1 MRALRWI
8 AALAALASAAAVV
21 ATAQM
26 KPGVVGEETQHIDIE
41 AEPIATFW
49 KDSAPP
55 VANKNL
61 EWRGGLVLSSHSPY
75 FGGWSGLLMDADGK
89 SLLAISD
96 TGNWMTGEMVYDG
109 DRPRGMISA
118 RIGSLKGG
126 DGKPLSGKDL
136 DAEAVTLASGT
147 LTRGAAYI
155 GFERNSR
162 IALADIDRNGVSP
175 IKSLLPIPDQA
186 RYVGNDGFEAM
197 FRLATGP
204 HAGSLVALLESPIA
218 GETMHRGW
226 IWIDGKPEAFSI
238 DGVGD
243 YGITDAVSLPDG
255 GTLLLE
261 RRFRITDGVRIRLRR
276 LEAGAI
282 AAGAI
287 VKGEILLEADGANAE
302 IDNLEALAMNRDS
315 AGKTVVTLMSDDNF
329 NHAVQ
334 RTLLLQFTLK
344 DAHATAEAEPSS
356 KTP

>member
-1 MRALRWI
+1 MRAVRWI
-8 AALAALASAAAVV
+8 AALAALVSAAAVV

-26 KPGVVGEETQHIDIE
+26 KPGVVGEEPQNIDVE
-41 AEPIATFW
+41 AEPITSFW
-49 KDSAPP
+49 KGSAPP
-55 VANKNL
+55 DANKHL
-61 EWRGGLVLSSHSPY
+61 EWRGGLVLSSPSSY

-89 SLLAISD
+89 SFLAISD
-96 TGNWMTGEMVYDG
+96 TGNWMTGELVYDG
-109 DRPRGMISA
+109 DRPRGMTSA
-118 RIGSLKGG
+118 RIGSLEGG

-147 LTRGAAYI
+147 LTRGTIYI

-162 IALADIDRNGVSP
+162 IALADIDRDGVSP
-175 IKSLLPIPDQA
+175 IKSLLSIPDQA
-186 RYVGNDGFEAM
+186 RHVGNEGFEAM

-226 IWIDGKPEAFSI
+226 IWIDGKPEAFNI

-255 GTLLLE
+255 STLLLE

-276 LEAGAI
+276 LDAGAI
-282 AAGAI
+282 APGAI
-287 VKGEILLEADGANAE
+287 VKGEVLLEADGVNAE
-302 IDNLEALAMNRDS
+302 IDNLEALAVTRDA
-315 AGKTVVTLMSDDNF
+315 AGKTVLTIMSDDNF